1 MMKNFENDSFTA
13 KIIGAAIEV
22 HKALGPGLLES
33 TYEKSL
39 LHELNLRGLSVKSQV
54 TLPIYYKDI
63 QIKHGYKIDL
73 IIEEKVVVEIKCV
86 EKISNVHE
94 AQILTYMRHAKIRR
108 GLLINFNVYLLK
120 DGLKRYILNLK

>member
-1 MMKNFENDSFTA
+1 MKNFENDSFTA
-13 KIIGAAIEV
+13 KIIGATIEV

-54 TLPIYYKDI
+54 ILPIHYKDI
-63 QIKHGYKIDL
+63 QINHGYKIDL

-108 GLLINFNVYLLK
+108 
-120 DGLKRYILNLK
+120 